1 MSQSKTMRTESAS
14 NQTVDIPWKFMDLVT
29 WKSLKSLGNL
39 WTRIGI
45 LQLNYHVFVL
55 NGNKSNYCS
64 ILWVI
69 NLQDFLCT
77 YIVLDTLFML
87 FRILQ
92 IKLIANRW
100 ARGRCL
106 WKQVVVS
113 PEIQDSSRVCRYWP
127 QPREQKPPPGTITR
141 RNSVEI
147 LTNHYTHQC
156 QQRRR
161 QGGLRDNLPHKR
173 KIWSSHQLQ
182 NFPERVHIIWSLAKT
197 RMSNRDEWARI
208 TAQTS
213 IGSILNYYIM
223 KLHLATFNNS
233 RRLK

>member
-64 ILWVI
+64 MSWFI
-69 NLQDFLCT
+69 NLKTFFAH
-77 YIVLDTLFML
+77 VLDRGML
-87 FRILQ
+87 FHILQ
-92 IKLIANRW
+92 IKLITNRW
-100 ARGRCL
+100 AWGRCP

-113 PEIQDSSRVCRYWP
+113 RKIQASTRVRRYWP
-127 QPREQKPPPGTITR
+127 QPREHKPPPGNITQ

-147 LTNHYTHQC
+147 FANHYTHKMLTNKEG
-156 QQRRR
+156 RGRS
-161 QGGLRDNLPHKR
+161 NLPHKS
-173 KIWSSHQLQ
+173 KIYYS
-182 NFPERVHIIWSLAKT
+182 II
-197 RMSNRDEWARI
+197 
-208 TAQTS
+208 
-213 IGSILNYYIM
+213 
-223 KLHLATFNNS
+223 
-233 RRLK
+233 